1 MGMDELD
8 KSKELESL
16 SEEMTKAKETIRV
29 LSEQLSAREVEIQDL
44 KTCDGELAQAK
55 SALAKAE
62 GEIAEM
68 KEAEAKS
75 TIAEQKAIE
84 GLQNNLVEAT
94 EQKTQLESEV
104 AKLRSEAAEFVIVRE
119 GLGKQLKETKLEMD
133 NSKELESSNE
143 ELASTK
149 ETVRVLSEQ
158 LSAREVEIQDLKSSQ
173 GSGTDEIHDL
183 KTKLEDE
190 KGKRI
195 QADATYEKLLEANES
210 LSSSRRSLE
219 KQVEELKAQTTTM
232 QAEITD
238 LKGRIPTET
247 T

>member
-16 SEEMTKAKETIRV
+16 SEEMAKAKETIRV
-29 LSEQLSAREVEIQDL
+29 LNEQLSAREVEIQDL
-44 KTCDGELAQAK
+44 KTCDGQLAQAQ

-62 GEIAEM
+62 GELAEM

-75 TIAEQKAIE
+75 TIAEKKAIE

-94 EQKTQLESEV
+94 EQKAQLESEV
-104 AKLRSEAAEFVIVRE
+104 AKLRSEAAEFLIVRE
-119 GLGKQLKETKLEMD
+119 GLEKQLKETNLEMD

-158 LSAREVEIQDLKSSQ
+158 LSAREV
-173 GSGTDEIHDL
+173 
-183 KTKLEDE
+183 
-190 KGKRI
+190 
-195 QADATYEKLLEANES
+195 
-210 LSSSRRSLE
+210 
-219 KQVEELKAQTTTM
+219 
-232 QAEITD
+232 
-238 LKGRIPTET
+238 
-247 T
+247 